1 MEKKIKEKAE
11 EAVQEAQEVIEEIA
25 EQPKKKSFIKS
36 WKFWGIALGTLAVG
50 LSIVGWKKYGNHE
63 AEPKMIEDEQ
73 PTPAR
78 EYGNG
83 NQNYNNKHRN

>member
-36 WKFWGIALGTLAVG
+36 KTLWIAVG
-50 LSIVGWKKYGNHE
+50 VLAAAGLGFAGWKAYSNRG
-63 AEPKMIEDEQ
+63 AEEPMIEDE

-83 NQNYNNKHRN
+83 NQNYNNKRK